1 MVIIRHDSSDDESL
15 NQQQNRRQIPWRHRN
30 GHANGQQNGNDLEEN
45 RGQIPWRHR
54 NGHANDQHEVPFDG
68 LLDENNNRI
77 EMPEN
82 NDLANDLLE
91 EDIINQYQRR
101 NPRRG
106 ANIQQMN
113 DDLEEFRRQH
123 FIQQNQNENH
133 D

>member
-1 MVIIRHDSSDDESL
+1 M
-15 NQQQNRRQIPWRHRN
+15 
-30 GHANGQQNGNDLEEN
+30 
-45 RGQIPWRHR
+45 
-54 NGHANDQHEVPFDG
+54 
-68 LLDENNNRI
+68 DENNNRI